1 MELKIYNP
9 QEDGFLRSIEWNF
22 DELKQ
27 ELTKKASDYMNLV
40 YSDDQMKEAKK
51 DRANLRKFVTALEE
65 KRKEIQKQ
73 VMIPYED
80 FKEKEKELVGI
91 INEAINNIDQQVK
104 GYEESLRQEKL
115 KKVQEIYKECIG
127 DLDRVVPLDKIFSEK
142 WLNATTTL
150 KSIKED
156 IYGIYERVNSDLK
169 IINADTSGYAFEM
182 KEEYLKAFDFS
193 AAIAKK
199 QQLEE
204 TERKKSL
211 YEEQRKKEAEE
222 RTARIAQEAA
232 AVENAGK
239 VAVENTAQMSYIDE
253 NGNPVAELPKERILA
268 ITFKISARE
277 SRFMEV
283 NRLLSQIQKLCESFN
298 MYNLSES

>member
-9 QEDGFLRSIEWNF
+9 QEDGFLQSIEWNF

-40 YSDDQMKEAKK
+40 YSDDQIKEAKK

-127 DLDRVVPLDKIFSEK
+127 DLDRVVPLDKIFNEK

-156 IYGIYERVNSDLK
+156 ISGIYERVNDDLK

-204 TERKKSL
+204 TERKKAL

-222 RTARIAQEAA
+222 RAARIAQEAA

-253 NGNPVAELPKERILA
+253 NGNPVSELPKERILA

-283 NRLLSQIQKLCESFN
+283 NRLLFQIQKLCESFN
-298 MYNLSES
+298 MLEKEEL

>member
-104 GYEESLRQEKL
+104 GYEESLRQE
-115 KKVQEIYKECIG
+115 
-127 DLDRVVPLDKIFSEK
+127 
-142 WLNATTTL
+142 
-150 KSIKED
+150 
-156 IYGIYERVNSDLK
+156 
-169 IINADTSGYAFEM
+169 
-182 KEEYLKAFDFS
+182 
-193 AAIAKK
+193 
-199 QQLEE
+199 
-204 TERKKSL
+204 
-211 YEEQRKKEAEE
+211 
-222 RTARIAQEAA
+222 
-232 AVENAGK
+232 
-239 VAVENTAQMSYIDE
+239 
-253 NGNPVAELPKERILA
+253 
-268 ITFKISARE
+268 
-277 SRFMEV
+277 
-283 NRLLSQIQKLCESFN
+283 
-298 MYNLSES
+298 

>member
-211 YEEQRKKEAEE
+211 YEEQRKKEAE
-222 RTARIAQEAA
+222 
-232 AVENAGK
+232 
-239 VAVENTAQMSYIDE
+239 
-253 NGNPVAELPKERILA
+253 
-268 ITFKISARE
+268 
-277 SRFMEV
+277 
-283 NRLLSQIQKLCESFN
+283 
-298 MYNLSES
+298 

>member
-9 QEDGFLRSIEWNF
+9 QEDGFLQSIEWNF

-40 YSDDQMKEAKK
+40 YSDDQIKEAKK

-127 DLDRVVPLDKIFSEK
+127 DLDRVVPLDKIFNEK

-156 IYGIYERVNSDLK
+156 ISGIYERVNDDLK

-204 TERKKSL
+204 TERKKAL

-222 RTARIAQEAA
+222 RAARIAQEAA

-253 NGNPVAELPKERILA
+253 NGNPVSELPKERILA

-298 MYNLSES
+298 MLEKEEL

>member
-1 MELKIYNP
+1 M
-9 QEDGFLRSIEWNF
+9 
-22 DELKQ
+22 
-27 ELTKKASDYMNLV
+27 
-40 YSDDQMKEAKK
+40 
-51 DRANLRKFVTALEE
+51 
-65 KRKEIQKQ
+65 
-73 VMIPYED
+73 
-80 FKEKEKELVGI
+80 
-91 INEAINNIDQQVK
+91 
-104 GYEESLRQEKL
+104 
-115 KKVQEIYKECIG
+115 
-127 DLDRVVPLDKIFSEK
+127 VPLDKIFSEK

-298 MYNLSES
+298 MLEKEEL

>member
-9 QEDGFLRSIEWNF
+9 QEDGFLQSIEWNF

-156 IYGIYERVNSDLK
+156 ISGIYERVNSDLK

-222 RTARIAQEAA
+222 RAARIAQEAA

-253 NGNPVAELPKERILA
+253 NGNPVAELPKERVLA
-268 ITFKISARE
+268 ITFRVSARKSMFSE
-277 SRFMEV
+277 L
-283 NRLLSQIQKLCESFN
+283 NRLLSQVQKLCEKFEI
-298 MYNLSES
+298 LSKEEL

>member
-40 YSDDQMKEAKK
+40 YSDDQMKEAKR

-283 NRLLSQIQKLCESFN
+283 NRLLFQIQKLCESFN
-298 MYNLSES
+298 MLEKEEL